1 MSLPQAGIL
10 RVGDELLGGRIVD
23 TNAAFLANQLTDAG
37 FAVVTSET
45 VGDEE
50 FAIVD
55 ALENMAGRV
64 DLLIMC
70 GGLGPTPDDVTR
82 EALAG
87 AAGTFLV
94 TDKKLKKEIAERTGS
109 RAPRRNARMA
119 RLPDGATPIPNT
131 VGSAPGI
138 RMKIRGAQIHA
149 LPGVPIEMEAMFREA
164 VLPELQETFVET
176 ESAPRRVLKVFGPRE
191 AEVAEKLGDLLERG
205 KDPAV
210 GVTVRHGV
218 ITITVV
224 GKGAGKRADAIRG
237 LLKKN
242 VFAESETSL
251 AEVVIGMLR
260 EREMTLATAESVTGG
275 MVASSVIEVA
285 GASEVL
291 RGGVVAYSDDLKR
304 MLLDI
309 PATVLKREG
318 AVSAEV
324 AGRMA
329 KAVRKKCGASVGL
342 ATTGVAGP
350 DRDSSGTPVGRIFC
364 AVSTPKGKETVKR
377 FAFRGDRNAIRRRAA
392 RAALD
397 LLRRTLK

>member
-138 RMKIRGAQIHA
+138 RMKVKGAQVYA

-176 ESAPRRVLKVFGPRE
+176 ESAPRHVLKVFGPRE
-191 AEVAEKLGDLLERG
+191 AEVAETLGDLLERG

-224 GKGAGKRADAIRG
+224 GKGANQRAQAIRG
-237 LLKKN
+237 RLKKN

-285 GASEVL
+285 GASDVL
-291 RGGVVAYSDDLKR
+291 RGGVVAYSDELKR
-304 MLLDI
+304 TFLDI
-309 PATVLKREG
+309 PATVLKRES

-329 KAVRKKCGASVGL
+329 KAVRRKSGASVGL

-350 DRDSSGTPVGRIFC
+350 DRDPSGAPVGRIFC
-364 AVSTPKGKETVKR
+364 AVSVPKGKEKVRR

-392 RAALD
+392 CAALD

>member
-164 VLPELQETFVET
+164 VLPELRETFVET
-176 ESAPRRVLKVFGPRE
+176 ESAPRHVLKVFGPRE

-205 KDPAV
+205 KEPAV

-224 GKGAGKRADAIRG
+224 GKGAGKRAEAIRA